1 MNYNVIGIDIAKLVF
16 QLYWIE
22 MSTGEIKNL
31 KLKREKFLAYF
42 VNLAPCIIGM
52 EACGGAHHWA
62 RELTKLG
69 HTVKLISG
77 KRVKSFV
84 MGNKNDAADACAIW
98 TAMQQP
104 NTKEIAIKTVEQ
116 QAILTLHRQRECLKK
131 IRTMQINALR
141 GFLTEFGEVMP
152 QSQAGLN
159 KGIAAAID
167 RVSLILPGVVIE
179 SLRDQWQRIGQLA
192 EQMLNIERQLQSW
205 LKTSPEA
212 SRLMAIPGV
221 GLLSAT
227 AAVANMGNAK
237 RFQSGRQFAASLGIV
252 PAQTGT
258 GGKVRLLGISK
269 RGDTY
274 LRTLLIHGARSVLIH
289 SKNPPKW
296 LQELKQRRPMNVVVV
311 ALANKMARMIWAIL
325 AHGRIYDAHWVSQ
338 VMTTAVVVE
347 K

>member
-1 MNYNVIGIDIAKLVF
+1 
-16 QLYWIE
+16 
-22 MSTGEIKNL
+22 
-31 KLKREKFLAYF
+31 
-42 VNLAPCIIGM
+42 
-52 EACGGAHHWA
+52 
-62 RELTKLG
+62 
-69 HTVKLISG
+69 
-77 KRVKSFV
+77 
-84 MGNKNDAADACAIW
+84 
-98 TAMQQP
+98 
-104 NTKEIAIKTVEQ
+104 
-116 QAILTLHRQRECLKK
+116 
-131 IRTMQINALR
+131 
-141 GFLTEFGEVMP
+141 
-152 QSQAGLN
+152 
-159 KGIAAAID
+159 
-167 RVSLILPGVVIE
+167 
-179 SLRDQWQRIGQLA
+179 
-192 EQMLNIERQLQSW
+192 
-205 LKTSPEA
+205 
-212 SRLMAIPGV
+212 
-221 GLLSAT
+221 
-227 AAVANMGNAK
+227 MGNAK